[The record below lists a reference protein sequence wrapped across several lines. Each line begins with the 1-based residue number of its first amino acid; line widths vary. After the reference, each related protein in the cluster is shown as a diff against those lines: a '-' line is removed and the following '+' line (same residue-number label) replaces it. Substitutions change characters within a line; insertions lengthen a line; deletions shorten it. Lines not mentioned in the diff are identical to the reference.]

1 MENREKLTVM
11 RRVRPEEKER
21 VLTLV
26 SDVFEIEQ
34 GVPRDM
40 DDIPAEKSP
49 QWWCIEIS
57 GRIVGGIVSWEEP
70 EGPHVGRFAVHPS
83 FRHRHLGTDL
93 LRGVLSALFALGASE
108 VYGDARDVTLK
119 ILLKMGAEVIDEP
132 YEFYSSNCTPFR
144 VKKNEFI
151 ESQRLK

>member
-1 MENREKLTVM
+1 MNFKVALRVTAYRTYF
-11 RRVRPEEKER
+11 RR
-21 VLTLV
+21 L
-26 SDVFEIEQ
+26 
-34 GVPRDM
+34 
-40 DDIPAEKSP
+40 
-49 QWWCIEIS
+49 
-57 GRIVGGIVSWEEP
+57 
-70 EGPHVGRFAVHPS
+70 HPS

-132 YEFYSSNCTPFR
+132 YEFYGSNCTPFR

>member
-34 GVPRDM
+34 GIPRDM

-93 LRGVLSALFALGASE
+93 LRGVLSALFALGAFGGVRRRS
-108 VYGDARDVTLK
+108 GCDAENTFENGRRSYRRAV
-119 ILLKMGAEVIDEP
+119 
-132 YEFYSSNCTPFR
+132 R
-144 VKKNEFI
+144 VLRQQLHAVPGEEK
-151 ESQRLK
+151 